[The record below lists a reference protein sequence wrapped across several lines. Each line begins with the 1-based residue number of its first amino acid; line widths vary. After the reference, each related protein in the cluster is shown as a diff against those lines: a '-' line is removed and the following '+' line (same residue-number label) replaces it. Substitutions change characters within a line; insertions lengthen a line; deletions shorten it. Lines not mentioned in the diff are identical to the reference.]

1 MADQVRHDE
10 LEYQAAMTF
19 VTSFTITF
27 NYGPSG
33 AKKRKTGSENETGFS
48 LSYEGL
54 EPSTHALKGRCSTN

>member
-33 AKKRKTGSENETGFS
+33 AKKEKPVPKTKPAF
-48 LSYEGL
+48 
-54 EPSTHALKGRCSTN
+54 H